1 MQPLGIHHY
10 FADGVYAKEMRIPPG
25 NYVTKHVHDYDHLSI
40 LSIGEVLV
48 DTGENKRRYVAP
60 TCITI
65 KKGVKHTITALEFSI
80 WYCIHATDETDP
92 RNVDRALIREEA

>member
-1 MQPLGIHHY
+1 VKPLGIEHH
-10 FADGVYAKEMRIPPG
+10 FSDGVYAKEMRIPAHH
-25 NYVTKHVHDYDHLSI
+25 YVTKHVHDYDHLSI